1 MATKTHIYNDMRT
14 EGNATER
21 QIDPYELLANAV
33 IELAVQDYRML
44 RSGRIPTVN
53 EETQLNMKKKF
64 ELRMLLHQKEA
75 VIKFF
80 KSKWYADLTNL
91 PANVLLERLNNEPV
105 KRWKP
110 SSEFVVVSAERLKE
124 EIERRMLGVTMLY
137 RITKVKGNYFT
148 SIVNT
153 KNVIIPKK
161 RALKICNGLGIP
173 EDEFILRKWSD
184 KE

>member
-1 MATKTHIYNDMRT
+1 MATKTHIYNDMST
-14 EGNATER
+14 EGNVTRR
-21 QIDPYELLANAV
+21 QIEPYELLANAV
-33 IELAVQDYRML
+33 IVQAVSDYRML
-44 RSGRIPTVN
+44 RSGRIPTVS

-64 ELRMLLHQKEA
+64 EIRMLLEQKEA

-91 PANVLLERLNNEPV
+91 QSNVLLERLNSEPIT
-105 KRWKP
+105 RWKP
-110 SSEFVVVSAERLKE
+110 ASEYVEVNPDRLKE

-137 RITKVKGNYFT
+137 RITRVKGDYFR
-148 SIVNT
+148 SILNG
-153 KNVIIPKK
+153 KVIIPLK
-161 RALKICNGLGIP
+161 RAMKIVNGLGIP